1 MTADSAPP
9 AWLPASVGAAAR
21 RAGGSDDDLLSG
33 RAWSRLVESLGR
45 AGDVLLSGRTPAA
58 ATEQASG
65 YRHLLVLLALGIDEA
80 LRSSDPYDPHIRAGN
95 VDAVLK
101 WGMDCPDA
109 FYSGASVRGDAVYR
123 VSGTRGTA
131 RYLGFQVMAGIES
144 TANVVVDD
152 LEISADGSFELVLSA
167 EERPGNWMPLSERA
181 SSLVVRQFFYDWGRE
196 EKAQLDIECLDRP
209 ENDRQATAPTPEA
222 VGRQLVALGEFVEAS
237 LTFWLDIEEMGR
249 AQGINCFREP
259 ANRTEM
265 GGAEE
270 NVTVWGSWELDP
282 DEALVIEVAPPD
294 ALYWS
299 VTLGNY
305 WWETLD
311 YANHQSS
318 LNGAQAALD
327 ADGLFRAIV
336 AHRDPG
342 VANWLDT
349 VGHREGPMIFRWLR
363 AADAPVPATRV
374 VPFAELDAVLPAD
387 TMRVHPESRRMTIA
401 ARRAGV
407 RRRFAR

>member
-1 MTADSAPP
+1 
-9 AWLPASVGAAAR
+9 
-21 RAGGSDDDLLSG
+21 
-33 RAWSRLVESLGR
+33 LGR
-45 AGDVLLSGRTPAA
+45 AGDVLLSDRTPVSAV
-58 ATEQASG
+58 EQASG

-80 LRSSDPYDPHIRAGN
+80 LRPSNPYDPHIRPGN

-123 VSGTRGTA
+123 VSGRRGTA

-152 LEISADGSFELVLSA
+152 LEIAPDSSFEFVLSA
-167 EERPGNWMPLSERA
+167 EEQPGNWMPLSERA

-196 EKAQLDIECLDRP
+196 EKAQLQIECVACPD
-209 ENDRQATAPTPEA
+209 DQRQSTAPTPEA
-222 VGRQLVALGEFVEAS
+222 VGRQLVVLGQFVESS
-237 LTFWLDIEEMGR
+237 LSFWLDIEEMGR
-249 AQGINCFREP
+249 AQGVNCFREP

-270 NVTVWGSWELDP
+270 NVTVWGSWELDA
-282 DEALVIEVAPPD
+282 DDALVIEVAPPD

-318 LNGAQAALD
+318 LNGAQAVLD
-327 ADGLFRAIV
+327 ADGVFRAIV

-349 VGHREGPMIFRWLR
+349 VGHRQGPMIFRWLR

-374 VPFAELDAVLPAD
+374 VPLADLDAVLPAD
-387 TMRVHPESRRMTIA
+387 TVRVHPESRRQTIA